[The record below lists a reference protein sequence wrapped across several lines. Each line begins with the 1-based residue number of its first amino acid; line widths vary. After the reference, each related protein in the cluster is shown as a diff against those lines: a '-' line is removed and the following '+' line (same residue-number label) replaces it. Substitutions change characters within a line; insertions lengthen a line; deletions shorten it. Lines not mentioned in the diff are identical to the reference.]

1 MVNPIRVLLH
11 IIIITLASYS
21 TQGAVGPIAKPGCER
36 LCGNMSIPYPFGMD
50 SLGCSFDKWFQIY
63 CRNSTTPFL
72 KLTNAQEVEVLN
84 IDLIRGTVKINHP
97 ISFLNCGKKR
107 PFQEAA
113 NLTTTP
119 FVFSQ
124 VNNRF
129 TCDSTL
135 RRTSCN
141 GMNCCQTTIPKYYKI
156 FKPDFD
162 IDRTKRD
169 ERCMY
174 AFLVEHEWIH
184 TMFGKYSDIAD
195 MENVPVVLE
204 WRLYNWT
211 RKEFPLVLETKTGD
225 ELIKSSTFYCKVDN
239 SVDRNQSPPPLQ
251 CLCKHGFDGNPYIH
265 NCQDV
270 CLTLPGSHL
279 CYESKRHTTSK
290 KLILGLSMGFGL
302 LVFTIAAW
310 CSRNALKKRERVKR
324 KEKFFKR
331 NGGLLLQQQMSSTN
345 KVNVE
350 QTKVF
355 TSKEL
360 KKATDNFNVN
370 RILGQG
376 GQGTV
381 FKGMLSDGRI
391 VAVKMSKILDEGKI
405 TEFINEIVILSQ
417 INHRNVV
424 KVLGCCLETEV
435 PLLVYEYIPNGT
447 LSEYIHNR
455 NDDFPFTWKIRLRVV
470 TEIAS
475 ALSYLHSSTSSPIYH
490 RDIKSTNI
498 LLDEK
503 YRVKIADFG
512 TSKSVNIDQTHV
524 TTQVHGTFGYLDPE
538 YFQSNQFTDKSDV
551 YSFGVLLVELL
562 TGQKA
567 ISLTRSQEGRSL
579 ATYFIVSMQ
588 RNQVFDIL
596 DTSVLEGPRDEIL
609 AVANI
614 AKRCLNLN
622 SRKRPSMKEVT
633 VELEGI
639 EISKRASAQ
648 AQTQLCEEF
657 EYVRT
662 QEIEPWDVVSTS
674 IGLSSDNNSGDR
686 YELPLLSFTN

>member
-1 MVNPIRVLLH
+1 MVAL
-11 IIIITLASYS
+11 
-21 TQGAVGPIAKPGCER
+21 
-36 LCGNMSIPYPFGMD
+36 
-50 SLGCSFDKWFQIY
+50 
-63 CRNSTTPFL
+63 
-72 KLTNAQEVEVLN
+72 
-84 IDLIRGTVKINHP
+84 
-97 ISFLNCGKKR
+97 
-107 PFQEAA
+107 
-113 NLTTTP
+113 
-119 FVFSQ
+119 
-124 VNNRF
+124 
-129 TCDSTL
+129 
-135 RRTSCN
+135 
-141 GMNCCQTTIPKYYKI
+141 
-156 FKPDFD
+156 
-162 IDRTKRD
+162 
-169 ERCMY
+169 
-174 AFLVEHEWIH
+174 
-184 TMFGKYSDIAD
+184 
-195 MENVPVVLE
+195 
-204 WRLYNWT
+204 
-211 RKEFPLVLETKTGD
+211 
-225 ELIKSSTFYCKVDN
+225 
-239 SVDRNQSPPPLQ
+239 
-251 CLCKHGFDGNPYIH
+251 
-265 NCQDV
+265 DV